1 MVKRKGLGDLLR
13 QEVSASTPVL
23 DASVT
28 SEHRDLQSSDTLGDL
43 AALEAARVN
52 AELLTAPPAK
62 SKQTSDETNVDASE
76 QLEGVPSAKYL
87 MLVRKET
94 RLREEQYDELTRLA
108 RKLNKRKS
116 KTARTERITEN
127 TLIRVAIDVL
137 LDRADALNGDDEAAL
152 LATLRRAMT

>member
-1 MVKRKGLGDLLR
+1 M
-13 QEVSASTPVL
+13 
-23 DASVT
+23 
-28 SEHRDLQSSDTLGDL
+28 
-43 AALEAARVN
+43 
-52 AELLTAPPAK
+52 
-62 SKQTSDETNVDASE
+62 
-76 QLEGVPSAKYL
+76 PSAKYL